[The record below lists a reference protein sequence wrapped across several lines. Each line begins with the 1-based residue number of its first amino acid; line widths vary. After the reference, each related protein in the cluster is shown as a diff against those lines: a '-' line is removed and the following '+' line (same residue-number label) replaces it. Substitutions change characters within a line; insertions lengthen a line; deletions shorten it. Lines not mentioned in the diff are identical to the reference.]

1 MNILVTNDDGIYSP
15 GLMAL
20 AEVAAHF
27 GKVTVMAPDVEQSSM
42 GHAITHSRPLSYRT
56 SPVKSDLASFFRVN
70 GTPADCVA
78 LGTHVNANTDLV
90 LSGVN
95 MGYNLGH
102 SCWHSG
108 TLAAAKQALLLG
120 KPGIAL
126 STTVTKDGPHWG
138 HLKPFIKNVLEVLL
152 EVREMALFNV
162 NFPPRPG
169 KIIWTRQDT
178 RKYDGTIMPGMD
190 RAAPERTET
199 SNGFFGAPN
208 FLRQAR
214 SSWASCH
221 GSLAPSTSIGSCTC
235 TISAGVNS
243 FAAEAKTSVR

>member
-1 MNILVTNDDGIYSP
+1 MNILVTNDDGVYSP
-15 GLMAL
+15 GLLAL
-20 AEVAAHF
+20 AEVASQF

-56 SPVKSDLASFFRVN
+56 SPVRSDYADVFRVN

-126 STTVTKDGPHWG
+126 STTVTKDGPDWD
-138 HLKPFIKNVLEVLL
+138 HLKPFIKSTLDILL
-152 EVREMALFNV
+152 DVREKALFNV
-162 NFPPRPG
+162 NFPPRPHNTL
-169 KIIWTRQDT
+169 WTKQDT

-190 RAAPERTET
+190 PMGRKHYWFTVSPLEPAEEGTDRWAIEQGYVSITPLRMDLTDYNYLQLV
-199 SNGFFGAPN
+199 NG
-208 FLRQAR
+208 
-214 SSWASCH
+214 
-221 GSLAPSTSIGSCTC
+221 
-235 TISAGVNS
+235 AGQP
-243 FAAEAKTSVR
+243 A